1 MGPGM
6 MDTAM
11 TFAPGLILDF
21 TRRWPLYQQDPRMA
35 MTMILPCVMSFLS
48 VGLAP
53 RLGKWFAI
61 VLILISL
68 GWLVYPM
75 FMGGGLGEHAGR
87 GLVGGSFIY
96 TIMRLIR
103 TVRR

>member
-1 MGPGM
+1 
-6 MDTAM
+6 M
-11 TFAPGLILDF
+11 TFAPGLIVDF
-21 TRRWPLYQQDPRMA
+21 TRRWPLYQQEPQMA

-53 RLGKWFAI
+53 KLGKWFAI
-61 VLILISL
+61 VMILISL

-75 FMGGGLGEHAGR
+75 FAGGGLGEHAGR

-103 TVRR
+103 MVRR